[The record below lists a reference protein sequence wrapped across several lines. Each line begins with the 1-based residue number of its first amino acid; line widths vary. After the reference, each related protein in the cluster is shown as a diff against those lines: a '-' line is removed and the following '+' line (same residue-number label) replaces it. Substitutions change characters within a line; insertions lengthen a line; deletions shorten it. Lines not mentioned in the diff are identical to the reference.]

1 MANSALSLHG
11 PIGIQD
17 NRNELIN
24 GDFNV
29 WQRGILV
36 DIPMNTIAGRDGG
49 ASTGNKYVADRWRIY
64 LDAKSNGVTAPQ
76 MQITRKKMPLGFPP
90 GANRASKWY
99 LNIHVGPTAST
110 GGADSG
116 HNNVGGFTGAG
127 ATTDGSFAALVQDID
142 DVGTLEGKTCILSFW
157 AKSDITNQRVAPVLK
172 QCFAGGT
179 LSTLLISG
187 STGHLGHTLDN
198 TWRQYKTSFNVPSI
212 EGQPLDAGGG
222 LEFGSS
228 GDDALQV
235 QLILHAN
242 SGKAGTGVTFELG
255 GPLEVGRTGNISFS
269 QIQIEQGSR
278 TTEFDKTNPEQEVSR
293 CQRYYEKSYNLD
305 TTPGTVTQIIND
317 AGPGI
322 VRQNVQLAPVYGLLG
337 NESKSTG
344 VHFMCHKR
352 TVPTIQIWSCRG
364 VLGKASTSDFDV
376 TIAATGIGQS
386 GFHTGSRTNVG
397 WNFFYYTADAEL
409 SVDTD

>member
-11 PIGIQD
+11 PIGVQD

-24 GDFNV
+24 GDFNI
-29 WQRGILV
+29 WQRGITTSV
-36 DIPMNTIAGRDGG
+36 GVTGK
-49 ASTGNKYVADRWRIY
+49 ASTTCLQNSFVADRWRIY
-64 LDAKSNGVTAPQ
+64 SQAVNGVTAPPLSLFR
-76 MQITRKKMPLGFPP
+76 TKMPLGYPA
-90 GANRASKWY
+90 GADRASKWY

-110 GGADSG
+110 GAAHMG

-142 DVGTLEGKTCILSFW
+142 DVGTLEGKTCIISFW
-157 AKSDITNQRVAPVLK
+157 AKSDISNQRVAPVLK

-179 LSTLLISG
+179 AATLLIAG

-212 EGQPLDAGGG
+212 QGQPLDGPGA

-255 GPLEVGRTGNISFS
+255 GPGHAGKTGNISFS

-278 TTEFDKTNPEQEVSR
+278 STEFDKTNPMTEVAL

-305 TTPGTVTQIIND
+305 DAPGTNTNRGAIGLSDPSINPTCHQNTYYSTRKRATLPTVVLYDIAGTPGNIYVRHAQNHNNTNIVGN
-317 AGPGI
+317 AGWI
-322 VRQNVQLAPVYGLLG
+322 S
-337 NESKSTG
+337 E
-344 VHFMCHKR
+344 
-352 TVPTIQIWSCRG
+352 
-364 VLGKASTSDFDV
+364 
-376 TIAATGIGQS
+376 S
-386 GFHTGSRTNVG
+386 GFGRVDVESTHHLGTYSGGDTLI
-397 WNFFYYTADAEL
+397 NFQYTADAEL